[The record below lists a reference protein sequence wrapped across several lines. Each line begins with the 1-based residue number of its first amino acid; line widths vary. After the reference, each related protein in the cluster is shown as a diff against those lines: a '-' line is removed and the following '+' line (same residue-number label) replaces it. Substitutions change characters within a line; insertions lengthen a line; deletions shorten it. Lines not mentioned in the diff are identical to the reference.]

1 MSSITIDTSDVAE
14 ALLSLNIT
22 KVSGT
27 DVVSPLILKVCSD
40 SLISLITHKHL
51 VYAIMLNSK

>member
-22 KVSGT
+22 KASGT

-40 SLISLITHKHL
+40 SFISLITHKHL